1 MLIAIAA
8 FVAVGLVYALG
19 GPVTGFYVAAHAFGT
34 LLCIGLGELWMRT
47 RFVTREL
54 AGLSLLGL
62 AAFAIAYPRSVSAPP
77 YAAVADALR
86 PHVAA
91 ARPGYPS
98 FVARDCD
105 VLQGYLDRSGVRF
118 EDLAADPERVAA
130 DANLKAFVIAP
141 SDAGRP
147 RVEALSNWLA
157 AHAQE
162 IALPGLA
169 NTGTDPGYRLFVR

>member
-1 MLIAIAA
+1 
-8 FVAVGLVYALG
+8 
-19 GPVTGFYVAAHAFGT
+19 
-34 LLCIGLGELWMRT
+34 
-47 RFVTREL
+47 
-54 AGLSLLGL
+54 
-62 AAFAIAYPRSVSAPP
+62 
-77 YAAVADALR
+77 
-86 PHVAA
+86 
-91 ARPGYPS
+91 
-98 FVARDCD
+98 
-105 VLQGYLDRSGVRF
+105 VRF